1 MTHSSP
7 PEPLWAKHGDKYG
20 VKALQINKL
29 MKKSKLTKMKN
40 KKTSRFKM
48 KILKW
53 RLKKRS

>member
-1 MTHSSP
+1 VTHSSL
-7 PEPLWAKHGDKYG
+7 PEHLWAKHGDKYG

-29 MKKSKLTKMKN
+29 MRKSRLTKMKN
-40 KKTSRFKM
+40 KKTLRFKM